1 MKNAPTK
8 QYVTAKNPLQTE
20 TFTMPADFKKNQR
33 LIYYCDKTNKQY
45 DIENLIA
52 ENLELNRELNAC
64 RNLLRLEKASSEIAN
79 ELLKNMGES
88 KETALEL
95 LKKIGES
102 DDTH

>member
-1 MKNAPTK
+1 MKNAYLTLPEDF
-8 QYVTAKNPLQTE
+8 TE
-20 TFTMPADFKKNQR
+20 NHR
-33 LIYYCDKTNKQY
+33 LIYYSKKTNKQY
-45 DIENLIA
+45 DVENLIA